1 MSEIENMFKDHFSIS
16 LYELFVHVLYSFS
29 VGFLVSLTLKHC
41 ILEILA
47 FIYMLQIF
55 SSTLSFIF
63 FGFC

>member
-16 LYELFVHVLYSFS
+16 LYELFVLYSFS